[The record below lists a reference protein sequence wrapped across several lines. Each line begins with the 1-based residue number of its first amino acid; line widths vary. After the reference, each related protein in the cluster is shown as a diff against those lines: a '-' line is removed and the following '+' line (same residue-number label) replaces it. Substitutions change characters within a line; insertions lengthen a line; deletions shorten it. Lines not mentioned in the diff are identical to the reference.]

1 MGSQSQTGLKRLAHE
16 GGVKGL
22 SALYP
27 TVGGTTAALGPLPP
41 GLLSPRALESCGE
54 RGHRNDILAFVG

>member
-1 MGSQSQTGLKRLAHE
+1 M
-16 GGVKGL
+16 
-22 SALYP
+22 
-27 TVGGTTAALGPLPP
+27 TASPRFTPQWGAPHHPWAPLPP